1 MFNKDHVHEK
11 KAKKKSMCLTAY
23 KASWS
28 SPSVQAV
35 RRPRLQTVRRQRW
48 ERWRP
53 RLGTAFA
60 LHCIALHLRF
70 QRKERGRLRG
80 GSRPFRIEHRFA
92 VISFSRA
99 LDCHT
104 HWLKNEVSA
113 FAGDVQ
119 AVLHSCH
126 WNSLV
131 TQCVRRDLN
140 QKTVSPS
147 EVCTG
152 V

>member
-1 MFNKDHVHEK
+1 
-11 KAKKKSMCLTAY
+11 MCLTAY

-60 LHCIALHLRF
+60 LHLRF
-70 QRKERGRLRG
+70 LRKERGRLRS
-80 GSRPFRIEHRFA
+80 GSRHFRIKHSFA
-92 VISFSRA
+92 IISFSRA

-104 HWLKNEVSA
+104 HWLKNEASP

-119 AVLHSCH
+119 DVLHSCH

-131 TQCVRRDLN
+131 PQRIRRDLN
-140 QKTVSPS
+140 QKTVSP
-147 EVCTG
+147 TG
-152 V
+152 EDFLSSLYWCVKHLGSKHKPAEFQ